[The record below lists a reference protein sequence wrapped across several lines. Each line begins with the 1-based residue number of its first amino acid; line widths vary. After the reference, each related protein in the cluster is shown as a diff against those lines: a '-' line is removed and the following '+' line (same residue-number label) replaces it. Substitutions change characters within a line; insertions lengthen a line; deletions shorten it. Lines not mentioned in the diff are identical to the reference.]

1 MRHGTGSHAARP
13 VPHGILRIVTE
24 SNGTPYLSVLVP
36 ALNEATT
43 LGAVLDQ
50 VLAVNEDLEVI
61 LVDDGSTDG
70 TWELMK
76 SRADGQRVRAF
87 RHDRNQGKGAA
98 VRTAL
103 GHARGHMV
111 IIQDADLEYDP
122 QEYSLLLE
130 PVRSGRAGV
139 VYGARGF
146 ASHSSFSFWYVMGNR
161 LVTLFTNVVYNCY
174 LSDMET
180 CYKLMSRE
188 VALSLDL
195 QARGFDLEPEVTA
208 KLLRSGHRI
217 FEVSITYAA
226 RSRAEGKKLTA
237 MDGAKALKT
246 LMQWRRWKPQATP
259 TPAERDRPEP
269 AVVAPGR
276 KSQRTTA
283 ARR

>member
-1 MRHGTGSHAARP
+1 
-13 VPHGILRIVTE
+13 VTE
-24 SNGTPYLSVLVP
+24 LNGTPYLSVLVP

-87 RHDRNQGKGAA
+87 RHDHNQGKGAA

-130 PVRSGRAGV
+130 PVRSSRASV

-146 ASHSSFSFWYVMGNR
+146 ASHSSYSFWYVMGNR

-180 CYKLMSRE
+180 CYKLMPRE

-195 QARGFDLEPEVTA
+195 QSRGFDLEPEVTA

-217 FEVSITYAA
+217 FEVSISYAA

-246 LMQWRRWKPQATP
+246 LMQWRRWQPQGAP
-259 TPAERDRPEP
+259 EPAERNSPEP
-269 AVVAPGR
+269 AAVAAVR
-276 KSQRTTA
+276 ESQRTPA